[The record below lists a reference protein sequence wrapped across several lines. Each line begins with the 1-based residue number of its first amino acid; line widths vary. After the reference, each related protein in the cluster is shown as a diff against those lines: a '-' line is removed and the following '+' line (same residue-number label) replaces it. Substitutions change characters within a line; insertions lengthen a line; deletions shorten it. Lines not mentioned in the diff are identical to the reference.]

1 MIPIIR
7 LFFLYGM
14 LQDYEITVG
23 QEESDGEAVGMQE
36 LGFEQ
41 LAESWP
47 ELSRLS
53 SREKDVLQ
61 RILQDKK
68 RKEIAEELFITE
80 NTVKKHISSIF
91 SKLEI
96 ESRNELSDRVRSI
109 LKQ

>member
-1 MIPIIR
+1 M
-7 LFFLYGM
+7 
-14 LQDYEITVG
+14 
-23 QEESDGEAVGMQE
+23 
-36 LGFEQ
+36 
-41 LAESWP
+41 
-47 ELSRLS
+47 S